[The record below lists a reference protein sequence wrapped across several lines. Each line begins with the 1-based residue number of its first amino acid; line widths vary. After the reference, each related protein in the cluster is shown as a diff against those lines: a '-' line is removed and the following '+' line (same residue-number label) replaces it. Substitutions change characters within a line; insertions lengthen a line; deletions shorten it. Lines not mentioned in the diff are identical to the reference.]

1 MKMMRRGRK
10 RKRGIRSSNLMMT
23 IMGLRGMKRVRVRR
37 VMVLETRTWSL
48 MMRMWSTIH

>member
-23 IMGLRGMKRVRVRR
+23 MMGLRGMKRVRVRR
-37 VMVLETRTWSL
+37 VMVLERRTWSL